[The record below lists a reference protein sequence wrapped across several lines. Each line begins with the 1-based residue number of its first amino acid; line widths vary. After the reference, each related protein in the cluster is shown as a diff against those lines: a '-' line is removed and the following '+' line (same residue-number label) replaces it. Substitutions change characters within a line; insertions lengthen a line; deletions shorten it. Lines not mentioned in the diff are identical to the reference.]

1 MTMTTVAGPGA
12 PDGPE
17 HEHPDPSLD
26 AQAGAA
32 LSVLLQEQPAVAGE
46 LEEAVRAHTHLL
58 ELRQRAARTAS
69 AGTEASRRAASLAAK
84 LDPAGHRVLGFTAGA
99 VLVTIVILLDAVPL
113 NWAAEAFGLDAMG
126 SLLITGILLLA
137 SVGAMAAI
145 EMTRD
150 SQHRRI
156 VVAVLLL
163 AYLALIILR
172 TEFLTTVTA
181 ETLPAAGLQ
190 SVLLSAI
197 SAGLVFCGS
206 AVIARTRHLS
216 VARAQVAGQRAREA
230 ASAAQDAERRAS
242 DMMER
247 HMGAL
252 RQILIPW
259 ALSSPAPEGASHAR
273 WVAALDRSV
282 RAMFPGL

>member
-58 ELRQRAARTAS
+58 ELRQRVARTAS

-242 DMMER
+242 DMMGR

>member
-17 HEHPDPSLD
+17 HEHPDPLLD

-58 ELRQRAARTAS
+58 ELRQRVARTAS

-242 DMMER
+242 DMMGR

>member
-1 MTMTTVAGPGA
+1 
-12 PDGPE
+12 
-17 HEHPDPSLD
+17 
-26 AQAGAA
+26 
-32 LSVLLQEQPAVAGE
+32 
-46 LEEAVRAHTHLL
+46 
-58 ELRQRAARTAS
+58 
-69 AGTEASRRAASLAAK
+69 
-84 LDPAGHRVLGFTAGA
+84 
-99 VLVTIVILLDAVPL
+99 
-113 NWAAEAFGLDAMG
+113 
-126 SLLITGILLLA
+126 
-137 SVGAMAAI
+137 
-145 EMTRD
+145 MTRD

-259 ALSSPAPEGASHAR
+259 ALSSPAPERASHAR